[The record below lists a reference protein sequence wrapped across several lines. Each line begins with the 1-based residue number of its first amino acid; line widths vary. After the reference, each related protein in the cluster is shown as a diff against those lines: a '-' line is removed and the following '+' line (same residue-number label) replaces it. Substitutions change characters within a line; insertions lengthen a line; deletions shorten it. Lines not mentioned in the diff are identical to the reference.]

1 MINPGIRR
9 HRRFEAFTTDAKIVR
24 LHDLSTR
31 GAFSDDCCQAF
42 QFLDGDCDAANNSL
56 IN

>member
-24 LHDLSTR
+24 LICRLVALFSTT
-31 GAFSDDCCQAF
+31 
-42 QFLDGDCDAANNSL
+42 DAMRDSFWTAIVMRL
-56 IN
+56 ITA